1 MKLGINMKDLIKK
14 IIRYFNFKKKKKI
27 RYKQQVGQGFNN
39 QRF

>member
-14 IIRYFNFKKKKKI
+14 IIRYFNFKKKN
-27 RYKQQVGQGFNN
+27 RYKQQVGQEFNN